1 MNLINDDKANKV
13 SIAGTGTLANDD
25 VPFSCCGDDNL
36 RLGDLLLSHLRIT
49 SELADFD
56 TKRLETSLE
65 IADHFL
71 LQGPSLGQ
79 CRPS

>member
-36 RLGDLLLSHLRIT
+36 RLGDLLLSRLRIT
-49 SELADFD
+49 SELAGFD
-56 TKRLETSLE
+56 TKRVWKWPTISCTRAF
-65 IADHFL
+65 IGAM
-71 LQGPSLGQ
+71 
-79 CRPS
+79 